1 MMMNAA
7 VAKAGRSALLV
18 ASAYVA
24 VGGFVNATFYSL
36 LHDTLHIAL

>member
-36 LHDTLHIAL
+36 H